1 MLDQQSV
8 KIKDPIRTVE
18 NNESNWE
25 YGSENHWLSEKQLKE
40 FSGDKTIY
48 DLYPDA
54 ALHSTGCSVIRSVLW
69 HGIANRGWKTIW
81 MPSYFIKEVIVVIQ
95 GIDIEI
101 KFYHDNPLMT
111 TPGLPTEKLTSED
124 VVFRMNYFGW
134 RGAEAIL
141 SSQDIGC
148 DIIEDH
154 CHDFIGAWATQS
166 QATYCLTTLRKLYP
180 LPDGA
185 ILWSPQGEEVPEA
198 PATTDSH
205 LAAVQKKLSGMLLK
219 QFYLNGCDVA
229 KEEFRKGSLDGE
241 DEIGGT
247 NGVSGACELSK
258 HLFSVLSI
266 TKLSKLRNENFETFK
281 KLASPSVKKYLAWD
295 TIPADSYIFSIVF
308 LFDSES
314 QRDLVKAY
322 LIQNKVYPATFWD
335 WPTEYALDDPEGKD
349 FSDRMLSIHCDFRYN
364 ADDIQKMLSILE
376 RAIEGFK

>member
-1 MLDQQSV
+1 MMLNQKSL
-8 KIKDPIRTVE
+8 KIKDLNKSMGNIE
-18 NNESNWE
+18 NRWE
-25 YGSENHWLSEKQLKE
+25 YGSETYWLPEEELKH

-48 DLYPDA
+48 EFYPDA
-54 ALHSTGCSVIRSVLW
+54 AMHSTGCSVIRAALW

-111 TPGLPTEKLTSED
+111 NPGLPKEKLTSED

-141 SSQDIGC
+141 SPQELGC

-154 CHDFIGAWATQS
+154 CHDFIGAWATGS

-198 PATTDSH
+198 PAVTDSH

-219 QFYLNGCDVA
+219 QYYLNSCDVS
-229 KEEFRKGSLDGE
+229 KDEFRKGSLDGE

-247 NGVSGACELSK
+247 TGFSGS
-258 HLFSVLSI
+258 F
-266 TKLSKLRNENFETFK
+266 
-281 KLASPSVKKYLAWD
+281 
-295 TIPADSYIFSIVF
+295 
-308 LFDSES
+308 
-314 QRDLVKAY
+314 
-322 LIQNKVYPATFWD
+322 
-335 WPTEYALDDPEGKD
+335 
-349 FSDRMLSIHCDFRYN
+349 
-364 ADDIQKMLSILE
+364 
-376 RAIEGFK
+376 